1 MTPPPAPET
10 ATPETRAPAKAPEMA
25 RGAVTPPPPP
35 TVPEPPQASRSASP
49 LPPDLPPITPAP
61 RETRRIRQR
70 AATARAG
77 NQQEREPDRVPAPGH
92 VGQHRRLRAR
102 RHPRHRVRRPV
113 RRASA
118 SAGEATLKA
127 AAQALTANAALR
139 VELKAYATGDKDN
152 ELRARRLSLSRAL
165 AVRSFLIKEGV
176 QATRIDVRALGSQVP
191 SGPADRV
198 DVTLIS
204 R

>member
-1 MTPPPAPET
+1 MTPPPAPES
-10 ATPETRAPAKAPEMA
+10 TPETRAPAKAPEMA
-25 RGAVTPPPPP
+25 RGSVTPPPPP

-61 RETRRIRQR
+61 RE
-70 AATARAG
+70 G
-77 NQQEREPDRVPAPGH
+77 VESGSVPPPPAPETKKSESQTASLPPATSGGGFAPG
-92 VGQHRRLRAR
+92 VTRAIAFGAGQ
-102 RHPRHRVRRPV
+102 
-113 RRASA
+113 ASLA

-152 ELRARRLSLSRAL
+152 ESRARRLSLSRAL